1 MPIDTYNVDDLN
13 VDDLLEDIH
22 RMIDDK
28 PSEEE
33 DMLPSDPPDLDLHEF
48 FPEVPVDPGPDI
60 LPPPKPAQKPKLQW
74 EGGNWT
80 QTQRLPRH
88 VAKLQKNQ
96 AQAYAE
102 WLYAQEDNPPL
113 APVRERPRQRQDSVY
128 EELPNYNAA
137 PPKKKTG
144 HGFRNFVIF
153 LLIVAIA
160 LLGVVA
166 FLLPVQPTAA
176 GSADRRAGVST
187 VLLVGTDAGNV
198 RTDTLMLLNVDRPH
212 RSLSLVS
219 IPRDTLVNGGYTVPK
234 INSVYG
240 ANNGGSV
247 GMDMLLTRVA
257 ECIGF
262 RPDGYILVRLEAF
275 EALVDT
281 LGGVE
286 FDVPVDMYYNDP
298 GQDLYIDLKAG
309 KQTLSGEEALGV
321 VRFRSGYAD
330 ADLGRV
336 QVQRDFVSALL
347 KQAVSAKSV
356 IKSPVLLQTLLN
368 HMESDLSAA
377 QYLWLAEGL
386 LVADRSDI
394 QTVTLPG
401 TAQNI
406 GGGSYYVLDPAL
418 VAQTVNA
425 YCNPYRTEITAM
437 HLNIRSN

>member
-1 MPIDTYNVDDLN
+1 MPIDTYNMD
-13 VDDLLEDIH
+13 VDDLLDDIH
-22 RMIDDK
+22 RMIDDE
-28 PSEEE
+28 PPGEE
-33 DMLPSDPPDLDLHEF
+33 DPADLDLHGF
-48 FPEVPVDPGPDI
+48 LPEPEDPGPDL
-60 LPPPKPAQKPKLQW
+60 LPPPKPAQKPKPQW
-74 EGGNWT
+74 EGGNWM

-96 AQAYAE
+96 EKAYAE
-102 WLYAQEDNPPL
+102 WLFEQESNPPII
-113 APVRERPRQRQDSVY
+113 PTRERPRQRQDSAY
-128 EELPNYNAA
+128 EELPDYNAA
-137 PPKKKTG
+137 PQKKKAG
-144 HGFRNFVIF
+144 HGFRNFVI
-153 LLIVAIA
+153 LLLVLAIA

-166 FLLPVQPTAA
+166 FLLPTQPMAA
-176 GSADRRAGVST
+176 GSSDRRAGVST
-187 VLLVGTDAGNV
+187 ILLVGTDADGT
-198 RTDTLMLLNVDRPH
+198 RTDTLMLLTVNRPA

-275 EALVDT
+275 EKLVDA

-298 GQDLYIDLKAG
+298 SQDLYINLKAG

-336 QVQRDFVSALL
+336 QVQRDFLSALL
-347 KQAVSAKSV
+347 KQAVSTEGA
-356 IKSPVLLQTLLN
+356 IKSPYLLQILME
-368 HMESDLSAA
+368 HMESDLSASH
-377 QYLWLAEGL
+377 YLWLAESL

-394 QTVTLPG
+394 QTATLPG
-401 TAQNI
+401 NAQNI
-406 GGGSYYVLDPAL
+406 AGGSYYVLDPAS
-418 VAQTVNA
+418 VAQTVNT
-425 YCNPYRTEITAM
+425 YCNPYRTEITVM
-437 HLNIRSN
+437 HLNIRVN

>member
-1 MPIDTYNVDDLN
+1 MPIDTYELD
-13 VDDLLEDIH
+13 VDDLLADIH
-22 RMIDDK
+22 QMIDDK
-28 PSEEE
+28 PPAE
-33 DMLPSDPPDLDLHEF
+33 DGDPLPSDPIDLDLYEF
-48 FPEVPVDPGPDI
+48 YPEPPSDPGPD
-60 LPPPKPAQKPKLQW
+60 LLPPKPAPKPKVQW
-74 EGGNWT
+74 DTGSWT

-102 WLYAQEDNPPL
+102 WLYAQEDNPPI
-113 APVRERPRQRQDSVY
+113 APVRQKPRQRQDSAY
-128 EELPNYNAA
+128 EELPDYDII
-137 PPKKKTG
+137 PKKRKTG
-144 HGFRNFVIF
+144 HGLRNFVIF
-153 LLIVAIA
+153 LLVVAIG

-176 GSADRRAGVST
+176 GSADRRTGVST
-187 VLLVGTDAGNV
+187 VLLVGTDAGGT
-198 RTDTLMLLNVDRPH
+198 RTDTLMLLTVDRPA

-240 ANNGGSV
+240 ANNGGQV

-275 EALVDT
+275 EALVDA

-298 GQDLYIDLKAG
+298 SQDLYIDLKAG
-309 KQTLSGEEALGV
+309 KQTLSGAEALGV

-330 ADLGRV
+330 ADLSRV
-336 QVQRDFVSALL
+336 QVQRDFLTALL
-347 KQAVSAKSV
+347 KQAVSAEGV
-356 IKSPVLLQTLLN
+356 IKSPILLQTL
-368 HMESDLSAA
+368 MENMDSDLSAA
-377 QYLWLAEGL
+377 HYLWLAESV

-394 QTVTLPG
+394 QTATLPG

-406 GGGSYYVLDPAL
+406 SGGSYYVLDPAS

-425 YCNPYRTEITAM
+425 YCNPYRTEITVM

>member
-1 MPIDTYNVDDLN
+1 MPIDTYN

-28 PSEEE
+28 PPEEE

-60 LPPPKPAQKPKLQW
+60 LPPPKPAAKPKLQW
-74 EGGNWT
+74 EGSNWT

-102 WLYAQEDNPPL
+102 WLYAQEDNPPI
-113 APVRERPRQRQDSVY
+113 APVRERPRERQDSAY
-128 EELPNYNAA
+128 EELPDYNAA
-137 PPKKKTG
+137 PTKKKSG

-176 GSADRRAGVST
+176 GGDDRKAGVST
-187 VLLVGTDAGNV
+187 ILLVGTDAGGT
-198 RTDTLMLLNVDRPH
+198 RTDTLMLLNVDRTN

-240 ANNGGSV
+240 ANNGGQV

-262 RPDGYILVRLEAF
+262 RPDGYILIRLEAF
-275 EALVDT
+275 ETLVDT

-286 FDVPVDMYYNDP
+286 FDVPMDMYYNDP
-298 GQDLYIDLKAG
+298 GQDLYINLKAG

-336 QVQRDFVSALL
+336 QVQRAFVSELL
-347 KQAVSAKSV
+347 KQAVSIKGV
-356 IKSPVLLQTLLN
+356 LKSPILLQTLLDN
-368 HMESDLSAA
+368 VDSDLSTTH
-377 QYLWLAEGL
+377 YLWLAESM
-386 LVADRSDI
+386 LVADLTNI
-394 QTVTLPG
+394 QTATLPG

-406 GGGSYYVLDPAL
+406 GGGSYYVLDPAS
-418 VAQTVNA
+418 VAQTVNT
-425 YCNPYRTEITAM
+425 YCNPYRTDITAM

>member
-1 MPIDTYNVDDLN
+1 MPIDTYN

-22 RMIDDK
+22 RMIDDEA
-28 PSEEE
+28 PEEE
-33 DMLPSDPPDLDLHEF
+33 DSLPADPPDLDLREF
-48 FPEVPVDPGPDI
+48 LPEPPVDPGPDI
-60 LPPPKPAQKPKLQW
+60 LPPPKPIPKPKPQW

-102 WLYAQEDNPPL
+102 WLYEQEGNPPI
-113 APVRERPRQRQDSVY
+113 APVRERPRQRQDSAY
-128 EELPNYNAA
+128 EELPDYNAA

-153 LLIVAIA
+153 LLIVAIG

-187 VLLVGTDAGNV
+187 VLLVGTDAGGA
-198 RTDTLMLLNVDRPH
+198 RTDTLMLLSVDRPH

-219 IPRDTLVNGGYTVPK
+219 IPRDTLVNGSYTVPK

-240 ANNGGSV
+240 ANSGGQV

-262 RPDGYILVRLEAF
+262 RPDGYILIRLEAF
-275 EALVDT
+275 AELVDA

-298 GQDLYIDLKAG
+298 SQDLYIDLKAG

-336 QVQRDFVSALL
+336 KVQRDFVSALL
-347 KQAVSAKSV
+347 KQAVSAEGV
-356 IKSPVLLQTLLN
+356 IKSPILLQTLLDN
-368 HMESDLSAA
+368 MDSDLSAA
-377 QYLWLAEGL
+377 HYLWLAESV

-394 QTVTLPG
+394 QTATLPG

-406 GGGSYYVLDPAL
+406 GGGSYYVLDPAS

>member
-1 MPIDTYNVDDLN
+1 MPIEPYEVD
-13 VDDLLEDIH
+13 VDDLLDDIH
-22 RMIDDK
+22 RMID
-28 PSEEE
+28 EEPPE
-33 DMLPSDPPDLDLHEF
+33 EADSLPPEPAELDLREF
-48 FPEVPVDPGPDI
+48 YPEPPVDPGPDL
-60 LPPPKPAQKPKLQW
+60 LPPPKPVSKPKPTW

-88 VAKLQKNQ
+88 VAKLQNNQ

-102 WLYAQEDNPPL
+102 WLYAQEDNPPI
-113 APVRERPRQRQDSVY
+113 APVRERPRQRQDSAY
-128 EELPNYNAA
+128 EELPDYNTA
-137 PPKKKTG
+137 PPKKQKNG

-153 LLIVAIA
+153 LLVLAIA

-166 FLLPVQPTAA
+166 FLLPVQPMAA
-176 GSADRRAGVST
+176 GSENRRTGVST
-187 VLLVGTDAGNV
+187 VLLVGTDAGGT
-198 RTDTLMLLNVDRPH
+198 RTDTLMLLTVDRPA

-240 ANNGGSV
+240 ANSGGQV

-275 EALVDT
+275 AALVDA

-298 GQDLYIDLKAG
+298 SQDLYIDLKAG

-336 QVQRDFVSALL
+336 QVQREFLSALL
-347 KQAVSAKSV
+347 KQAVSV
-356 IKSPVLLQTLLN
+356 RGVVKSPLLLQSLLDN
-368 HMESDLSAA
+368 MESDLSAA
-377 QYLWLAEGL
+377 HYLWLAESV
-386 LVADRSDI
+386 LVADRSNI
-394 QTVTLPG
+394 QTATLPG
-401 TAQNI
+401 TAQNF
-406 GGGSYYVLDPAL
+406 GGGSYYVLDPAS

-425 YCNPYRTEITAM
+425 YCNPYRTEITDM